1 MVDQQKTF
9 ITKEGLKKIEEE
21 LFELKT
27 VKRKEIAD
35 RIREAKELGDLSE
48 NAEYTEAKDEQ
59 AITETRI
66 LDLEQKIKN
75 AQVITHK
82 KNKHIV
88 QVGSTVTVIGTL
100 KTEATYTLVG
110 SSEANPSKNFISNES
125 PLGKAFLGKKTGDTA
140 VVQTPR
146 GEMSYQ
152 IKSIE

>member
-35 RIREAKELGDLSE
+35 RIR
-48 NAEYTEAKDEQ
+48 EAKDEQ